1 MTGRPC
7 HARAMGHYPW
17 LRIADC
23 AVIAGTDDIRALF
36 TEAERQHLP
45 RPWWREAIG

>member
-1 MTGRPC
+1 
-7 HARAMGHYPW
+7 MGHYPW

-23 AVIAGTDDIRALF
+23 AVIAGTDDLLALF